1 MSHRVRLTGLT
12 LLFLITEISLILFI
26 DKPLSQYLRAVDAA
40 HPALIDFFR
49 AYTDLGKGLWY
60 AVLSVS
66 GGLVCAALYY
76 RGNLTSARRAT
87 VLWLGQVFGFTL
99 VAINGAGLVADLLKI
114 IVGRARPK
122 LLKMQDFYGFDPF
135 NIASAD
141 WRSFPSGHSTTVFAA
156 ACALGLMFP
165 RLRWPLLALAVAVGL
180 SRVMINAHYLGD
192 VVAGAALG
200 WGVAWL
206 VAQAFSRRGWVFR
219 IRTLQLADAG
229 KSLRHN
235 PQ

>member
-1 MSHRVRLTGLT
+1 MNRGLRLTGLT

-49 AYTDLGKGLWY
+49 AYTDIGKGLWY
-60 AVLSVS
+60 ALLSGT

-76 RGNLTSARRAT
+76 RGNLTSARRA
-87 VLWLGQVFGFTL
+87 VALWLGQMFGFML
-99 VAINGAGLVADLLKI
+99 IAINGAGLVADLLKL

-122 LLKMQDFYGFDPF
+122 LLKMQDFYGFEPF
-135 NIASAD
+135 NITSAD

-180 SRVMINAHYLGD
+180 SRVMINAHFLGD
-192 VVAGAALG
+192 VVAGAVLG
-200 WGVAWL
+200 WGIAWL
-206 VAQAFSRRGWVFR
+206 VAQAFSRRGWVFK
-219 IRTLQLADAG
+219 IRTLQLSDTG
-229 KSLRHN
+229 KSLFHS